1 MKKGVEAML
10 KKPEINEYPPYY
22 KEYVNNV
29 PDGELLQILD
39 DQQKE
44 TKELLKDLS
53 EETAEYQYA
62 PGKWTIK
69 EVIGHITD
77 TERIMCYRLLSIARG
92 EKGMLPGYTDDDY
105 VKRGQFNRF
114 SLSDLLHHQALVRQ
128 HTILLLSSLDEEA
141 MRQRGNANG
150 SEVTALAIAYIIA
163 GHEMHHR
170 RLIKDRYLREK
181 LSNSDNDVK
190 G

>member
-1 MKKGVEAML
+1 ML

-22 KEYVNNV
+22 KEYVNHV
-29 PDGELLQILD
+29 PDGELLQILE
-39 DQQKE
+39 DQQKK
-44 TKELLKDLS
+44 TKKLLMDLS

-92 EKGMLPGYTDDDY
+92 EQGMLPGYHDDEY

-114 SLSDLLHHQALVRQ
+114 SLLDLLHHQALVRQ

-141 MRQRGNANG
+141 LRQRGNANG
-150 SEVTALAIAYIIA
+150 SEVTARAIAYIIA
-163 GHEMHHR
+163 GHENHHR
-170 RLIKDRYLREK
+170 RLIKERYLSAT
-181 LSNSDNDVK
+181 LTNNNSQ
-190 G
+190 

>member
-1 MKKGVEAML
+1 MM
-10 KKPEINEYPPYY
+10 KKPETNEYPPYY
-22 KEYVNNV
+22 KEYINNV
-29 PDGELLQILD
+29 PDGELLQILE

-44 TKELLKDLS
+44 TKKLLKDVS

-141 MRQRGNANG
+141 LRQRGKANG
-150 SEVTALAIAYIIA
+150 SEVTARAIAYIIA
-163 GHEMHHR
+163 GHENHHR
-170 RLIKDRYLREK
+170 RLIKERYL
-181 LSNSDNDVK
+181 NDTLTNNNQ
-190 G
+190 

>member
-1 MKKGVEAML
+1 ML

-22 KEYVNNV
+22 KEYVNHV

-39 DQQKE
+39 DQKKE

-105 VKRGQFNRF
+105 VKSGQFNRF

-141 MRQRGNANG
+141 LGQRGNANG
-150 SEVTALAIAYIIA
+150 SEVTARAIAYIIA
-163 GHEMHHR
+163 GHEIHHR
-170 RLIKDRYLREK
+170 RFIKERYLRDALNK
-181 LSNSDNDVK
+181 S
-190 G
+190 

>member
-1 MKKGVEAML
+1 ML

-114 SLSDLLHHQALVRQ
+114 SQSDLLHHQALVRQ

-163 GHEMHHR
+163 GHEIHHR
-170 RLIKDRYLREK
+170 RLIKDRYLRET
-181 LSNSDNDVK
+181 LSNSYNDLK

>member
-1 MKKGVEAML
+1 MIS
-10 KKPEINEYPPYY
+10 KPETNEYPPYY
-22 KEYVNNV
+22 KEYVNHV

-44 TKELLKDLS
+44 TKKLLMDLS
-53 EETAEYQYA
+53 EEMAEYQYA

-170 RLIKDRYLREK
+170 RLIKDRYLRET

>member
-1 MKKGVEAML
+1 MKKGVEAMM
-10 KKPEINEYPPYY
+10 KKPETNEYPPYY

-29 PDGELLQILD
+29 RDGELLQILE

-44 TKELLKDLS
+44 TNKLLMDLS
-53 EETAEYQYA
+53 EEKAEYQYA

-114 SLSDLLHHQALVRQ
+114 SLSELLHHQELVRQ
-128 HTILLLSSLDEEA
+128 HTILLLSSMDEEA
-141 MRQRGNANG
+141 LRQRGNANG
-150 SEVTALAIAYIIA
+150 SEVTARAIAYIIA
-163 GHEMHHR
+163 GHEIHHR
-170 RLIKDRYLREK
+170 RLIKERYL
-181 LSNSDNDVK
+181 SDTVTNNNSQ
-190 G
+190 

>member
-1 MKKGVEAML
+1 ML
-10 KKPEINEYPPYY
+10 KKPVTNEYPPYY

-44 TKELLKDLS
+44 TMKLLNALS
-53 EETAEYQYA
+53 EETAEYKYA

-77 TERIMCYRLLSIARG
+77 TERIMCYRLLCIGRG
-92 EKGMLPGYTDDDY
+92 EQEMLPGYNDDEY
-105 VKRGQFNRF
+105 VRRGNFNRF

-128 HTILLLSSLDEEA
+128 HTILLLSGMDDEA
-141 MRQRGNANG
+141 LLQSGNANG
-150 SEVTALAIAYIIA
+150 SEVTVRAIAYIIA
-163 GHEMHHR
+163 GHEIHHR
-170 RLIKDRYLREK
+170 RLIKERYLSS
-181 LSNSDNDVK
+181 LQ
-190 G
+190 

>member
-1 MKKGVEAML
+1 ML
-10 KKPEINEYPPYY
+10 KKPETNEYPPYY
-22 KEYVNNV
+22 KEYIKNV
-29 PDGELLQILD
+29 PDGDLLQILD
-39 DQQKE
+39 DQQKK
-44 TKELLKDLS
+44 TKELLKDVS
-53 EETAEYQYA
+53 EETEEYQYA

-92 EKGMLPGYTDDDY
+92 EKGMLPGYKDDDY

-141 MRQRGNANG
+141 LRQRGNANG
-150 SEVTALAIAYIIA
+150 SEVTARAIAYIIA
-163 GHEMHHR
+163 GHEIHHR
-170 RLIKDRYLREK
+170 RLINDRYLRDALNK
-181 LSNSDNDVK
+181 SL
-190 G
+190 

>member
-1 MKKGVEAML
+1 ML
-10 KKPEINEYPPYY
+10 KKPETNEYPPYY

-105 VKRGQFNRF
+105 VKRGQFNCF

-141 MRQRGNANG
+141 LRQRGNANG
-150 SEVTALAIAYIIA
+150 SKVTALAIAYIIA
-163 GHEMHHR
+163 GHEIHHR
-170 RLIKDRYLREK
+170 RLIEERYLRDILE
-181 LSNSDNDVK
+181 NSDNNLR
-190 G
+190 

>member
-1 MKKGVEAML
+1 MIN
-10 KKPEINEYPPYY
+10 KPETNEYPPYY

-29 PDGELLQILD
+29 LDGELLQILD
-39 DQQKE
+39 EQQKE
-44 TKELLKDLS
+44 TKNLLKDLS

-92 EKGMLPGYTDDDY
+92 EKGMLPGYNDDEY

-128 HTILLLSSLDEEA
+128 HTILFLSSLDEEA
-141 MRQRGNANG
+141 LRQRGNANG
-150 SEVTALAIAYIIA
+150 SEVTAHAIAYIIV

-170 RLIKDRYLREK
+170 RIIKNRYLRDT
-181 LSNSDNDVK
+181 LTNSDQDVK